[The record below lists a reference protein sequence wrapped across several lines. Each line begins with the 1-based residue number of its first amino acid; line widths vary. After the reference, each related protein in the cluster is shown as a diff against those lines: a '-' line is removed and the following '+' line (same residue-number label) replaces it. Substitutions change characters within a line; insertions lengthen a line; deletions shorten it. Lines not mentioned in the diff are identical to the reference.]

1 MKIIY
6 LIIAF
11 LVVQNISQSKEQS
24 DYVQDEL
31 ILKFIP
37 ETANNSAFTNLETEI
52 TVLDSLNKL
61 YNVTSITQL
70 GKSML
75 KNTYIF
81 RFEQKQDI
89 YLLIEMYMKTGLFEY
104 VEPNFIGTGGGDTEL
119 LETFPNDPLF
129 ARQYNFYN
137 DGTFTASKAT
147 AGADTDMELAWQI
160 EKGDSNL
167 IVAVLDAGAR
177 MTHPE
182 FAGRLWTNN
191 AEVVNGIDDDG
202 NGYIDDVQGW
212 NFAYNTNDP
221 TDDHGHGTNVAG
233 ILGANS
239 NNKIGY
245 AGVNWNSK
253 LMILKILNSKNSG
266 NYDWW
271 VDGINYAVDNGAK
284 VLNMSVGG
292 SGASKTLGEAIEY
305 ANEKGVVVVACMM
318 NTNNNVS
325 YYPASYES
333 TIAVGST
340 NPNDERSNPFFWGGG
355 SNFGN
360 HIDVVAPGNYIYG
373 LSYNSDNNFN
383 SYWGGTSQATPLVAG
398 ICSLLMSKDPDITPE
413 EIRTILRNTA
423 ADQVGKKSEDTPGFD
438 IYYGY
443 GRVNAHKALKYVLSA
458 VKSEANLAKLQ
469 VYPNPTTSSLKI
481 DSKLDFQSIRITDL
495 LGQQVFEKSYVEY
508 RLTNEINIKEIPKG
522 VYILSLYGKDNS
534 LVYSEKIIK
543 E

>member
-11 LVVQNISQSKEQS
+11 LIVLNISQSKEQT

-31 ILKFIP
+31 ILKFLP
-37 ETANNSAFTNLETEI
+37 ETAHKTAFTSLNTDN

-61 YNVTSITQL
+61 NKVTSITQL

-75 KNTYIF
+75 KNTYLF
-81 RFEQKQDI
+81 HFEQKQDI
-89 YLLIEMYMKTGLFEY
+89 DSLIEMYMKTGLFEY
-104 VEPNFIGTGGGDTEL
+104 VEPNFIGTGGGETEL

-137 DGTFTASKAT
+137 DGTFKASKAI

-160 EKGDSNL
+160 ETGDSNL

-182 FAGRLWTNN
+182 FAGRIWKNK
-191 AEVVNGIDDDG
+191 AEVINGKDDDG

-212 NFAYNTNDP
+212 NFAYSTNDP

-233 ILGANS
+233 ILGANT

-253 LMILKILNSKNSG
+253 LMIIKILNSDNSG
-266 NYDWW
+266 SYSWW
-271 VDGINYAVDNGAK
+271 VDGIKYAVDNGAK

-292 SGASKTLGEAIEY
+292 VGSSTPLKEAIEY
-305 ANEKGVVVVACMM
+305 AQESGVVVVACMM
-318 NTNNNVS
+318 NTNNDVS
-325 YYPASYES
+325 YYPAAYPS

-340 NPNDERSNPFFWGGG
+340 NPNDQRSNPFFWGGG
-355 SNFGN
+355 SNFGK

-373 LSYNSDNNFN
+373 LSYNSDTNFN

-443 GRVNAHKALKYVLSA
+443 GRVNAHKALKSVLSS
-458 VKSEANLAKLQ
+458 VKSETNIAELQ

-495 LGQQVFEKSYVEY
+495 LGHQVFEKSYIDY
-508 RLTNEINIKEIPKG
+508 SLTNEINIKEIPNG
-522 VYILSLYGKDNS
+522 VYVLSLYGKDNS